1 MNKIESK
8 ISNESDRSSN
18 SLPLGSRV
26 DSSEKENRK
35 RILIY
40 VILLIILFITLS
52 VGTAILIQIIVYD
65 EKLVLLYSNIISWI
79 AK

>member
-8 ISNESDRSSN
+8 ISNESDRSSS